1 LTVILFQYPVWFVFV
16 CLFLAVLFSAIL
28 YWRNKS
34 DDLSLIQTRLLAV
47 ARFIVVFF
55 ICILLL
61 SPILERNISST
72 EEPIII
78 FVQDN
83 SESIL
88 LGSKMQGEIDD
99 YSQEKSQ
106 IIKALSQSFD
116 VQSYVFGDS
125 FRRDDSL
132 LFTDKI
138 TDISLVMN
146 GIKDFYSNRNVGAVI
161 IASDGI
167 YNQGN
172 NPAYEAADMQFPI
185 YTIALGDTVVKRD
198 LIINKVSHNA
208 ITFLGNFFPVEVL
221 VEARKSDGA
230 SSKLEVRKDGEILY
244 SKILDFKSDYDFQSI
259 LIDLEAVKI
268 GTQKY
273 EVSIAPIVGETN
285 VINNRSTFFIDV
297 IDSRQKILILG
308 DSPHPDIGAIKQ
320 SIEDNEN
327 YEVEYFALNRFSGNI
342 SSYNLIILH
351 QLPSKRYPSHRV
363 LAEIL
368 ENKIPALWIVGANS
382 NLNALSNLDL
392 GLAINQRSD
401 QYNNAYS
408 LLNVNFALYSQ
419 ASETEKMIPLMPPLS
434 APFANYKISPAAY
447 VLLFQKIGNVDTN
460 DPLVFFADL
469 PGAKYGFI
477 CGEGIW
483 RWRLNNYLRNNNH
496 KFFDDFITKIVQYL
510 AVKEDKSLF
519 RVSTNNVVYENEPLV
534 FEAELY
540 NASYELINDPVVSL
554 VLVNEDNVEFNYEFS
569 RTSNSYILN
578 AGLFPPGNYSYNAK
592 TVYNAEIFEFLG
604 LISIAPLNLEALNTV
619 ANHGLLFN
627 IASETGAKMYYPG
640 NLSALVDE
648 IKSREDISGIIYTQ
662 KEYSDLISWKWLFF
676 LLIALLSIEWFVRKR
691 TGIY

>member
-1 LTVILFQYPVWFVFV
+1 LTGLLFQYSYWLIFV

-28 YWRNKS
+28 YWRNKT
-34 DDLSLIQTRLLAV
+34 DDLSKNQMRLLAA

-83 SESIL
+83 SESIIF
-88 LGSKMQGEIDD
+88 GSKTEEEIID
-99 YSQEKSQ
+99 YITEKS
-106 IIKALSQSFD
+106 IITKELKRSFN
-116 VQSYVFGDS
+116 VQNYVFGDS

-132 LFTDKI
+132 KFTDKI
-138 TDISLVMN
+138 TDISLVIN
-146 GIKDFYSNRNVGAVI
+146 GIRDFYSNRNVGAVI
-161 IASDGI
+161 LASDGI

-172 NPAYEAADMQFPI
+172 NPAYQAAEMQFPI
-185 YTIALGDTVVKRD
+185 YTIAMGDTVVKRD
-198 LIINKVSHNA
+198 LIINKVSNNA
-208 ITFLGNFFPVEVL
+208 ITFLGNFFPVEIL
-221 VEARKSDGA
+221 VEARKSDGV
-230 SSKLEVRKDGEILY
+230 SSKLEVSKNGEVLY
-244 SKILDFKSDYDFQSI
+244 NKILNFNSDFDFQSI
-259 LIDLEAVKI
+259 LIDLEAVNV

-273 EVSIAPIVGETN
+273 EVSISPIEGETN
-285 VINNRSTFFIDV
+285 IINNKSSFFIAV

-308 DSPHPDIGAIKQ
+308 DSPHPDIGTIKQ

-327 YEVEYFALNRFSGNI
+327 YEVEYYSLNQFKGQI
-342 SSYNLIILH
+342 ESYNLIILH
-351 QLPSKRYPSHRV
+351 QLPSKRYPTHRV
-363 LAEIL
+363 LAEII
-368 ENKIPALWIVGANS
+368 ESKTPALWIIGANS
-382 NLNALSNLDL
+382 NLNALSNLNL
-392 GLAINQRSD
+392 GLNVNQRTD

-408 LLNVNFALYSQ
+408 LLNKNFALFSPG
-419 ASETEKMIPLMPPLS
+419 SEVEKMIQLMPPIS
-434 APFANYKISPAAY
+434 APFANYQISPAAY

-469 PGAKYGFI
+469 PGVKYGFI

-483 RWRLNNYLRNNNH
+483 RWRLNNFLRNNNH
-496 KFFDDFITKIVQYL
+496 TFFDDFVTKIVQYL
-510 AVKEDKSLF
+510 SVKEDKSLF
-519 RVSTNNVVYENEPLV
+519 RVSTNNVIYENAPVV

-554 VLVNEDNVEFNYEFS
+554 VLVNEDNIEFSYEFS
-569 RTSNSYILN
+569 RTTNSYILN